1 MKLHLD
7 RLILIMT
14 TRLFFLISL
23 SIFLSCSKNKGA
35 ENCNYDDCAFVAPA
49 TEVQALETYLS
60 ANNIIATKHCSGLY
74 YRIESAG
81 TGKTPTVCNDV
92 SVRYKG
98 QLTNGVVFDSRTD
111 PITFSL
117 NGLIVGW
124 KNGIPLIKEGGKIY
138 LYLPPS
144 LGYGNQPVGSI
155 PAGSILV
162 FEIDLVSVL

>member
-1 MKLHLD
+1 MRIRFFALWIFS
-7 RLILIMT
+7 IL
-14 TRLFFLISL
+14 LF
-23 SIFLSCSKNKGA
+23 SCSKDDN
-35 ENCNYDDCAFVAPA
+35 ECNYDDCAFVAPA
-49 TEVQALETYLS
+49 AEVQALENYLS
-60 ANNIIATKHCSGLY
+60 VNNINAVKHCSGLY
-74 YRIESAG
+74 YRIETSG
-81 TGKTPTVCNDV
+81 TGKTPTVCDEV

-98 QLTNGVVFDSRTD
+98 QLTNGTIFDSRTT
-111 PITFSL
+111 PITFLL
-117 NGLIVGW
+117 NDLIIGW